1 MVKQPGCLGR
11 TPTDVTRLGET
22 PSGAQRTAGRSLV
35 QEIPMGRVPW
45 WSVADQSDLT
55 RNHVLQ
61 ATDSSSSV
69 APLFILG
76 LFFGLSAKL
85 DPFQP
90 PQLSSKKC
98 RDDINGLKVFL
109 PEW

>member
-22 PSGAQRTAGRSLV
+22 PSGAQRTAGCSLV
-35 QEIPMGRVPW
+35 QEIPMGHEPW

-55 RNHVLQ
+55 RNHVVQ
-61 ATDSSSSV
+61 ATDFSSCV
-69 APLFILG
+69 APLFVLG
-76 LFFGLSAKL
+76 LFFGLSSKL
-85 DPFQP
+85 DPFQT

-98 RDDINGLKVFL
+98 RDDINGLEVFL
-109 PEW
+109 PEG